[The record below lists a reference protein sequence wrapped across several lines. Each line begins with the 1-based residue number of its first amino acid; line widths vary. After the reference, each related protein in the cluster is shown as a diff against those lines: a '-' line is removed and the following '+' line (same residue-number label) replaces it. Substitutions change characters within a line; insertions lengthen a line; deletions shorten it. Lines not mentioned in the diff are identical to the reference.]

1 MERTL
6 KSAATALC
14 AALALGCGDDDAG
27 FDSAGNYVV
36 PDDTINGPGH
46 EPPATGSNVSF
57 GGSQDI
63 GFMRGQLEAGM
74 VPALEAL
81 DSAGF
86 FAEHFIETPAPACG
100 ERVCVQPMVGVMR
113 SLTNDEPMTM
123 LHVGLKSPI
132 EAGLAVRPPLDLAVV
147 VDVSGSMQGQKMEY
161 TKQGLEL
168 LVDGMRDGDRLA
180 LISYSDGAAVLG
192 ELLPVEEQ
200 RAELRRA
207 IRGLVARGGTNIAA
221 GLELGYLELL
231 GAFDE
236 ASAGRERRVILL
248 SDGVPTVGNTF
259 TPDILELSASYNS
272 EGIGLSTIGLGSDFN
287 IELMRGLSLQG
298 DGNFYFVE
306 DAGAVNE
313 VFEEELS
320 FFLVPVALDLELTVR
335 TGDSY
340 ELLDTYGAPL
350 WQDTS
355 DGGEIVIPSVF
366 LAHRES
372 ADDVTEDDG
381 RRGGGSSLIA
391 RLVPRSSAGDARDA
405 TIATVSLSFLDP
417 ETHELVQDTVEL
429 GYPEPL
435 HTLRDVGYFAADDV
449 ADAHKSF
456 LMFNIFVGM
465 ERAIGAFH
473 ARQADAQTIAELD
486 RLIAAVEDYNQ
497 ELEDKDIEL
506 DLELLEMLRANMLR
520 AGIRSRTLTP
530 RADPWPCD

>member
-1 MERTL
+1 MTMTWTTNRRL
-6 KSAATALC
+6 KSALS
-14 AALALGCGDDDAG
+14 LAITLSGVGCGDDESGGARG
-27 FDSAGNYVV
+27 LEGYAPGN
-36 PDDTINGPGH
+36 
-46 EPPATGSNVSF
+46 EPPDNGSNVSF

-74 VPALEAL
+74 VPALDAL

-100 ERVCVQPMVGVMR
+100 ERVCVQPMLGVMR

-132 EAGLAVRPPLDLAVV
+132 EADEAERPPLDLAVV
-147 VDVSGSMQGQKMEY
+147 VDVSGSMQGQKMEH

-168 LVDGMRDGDRLA
+168 LIDGMRDGDRLA
-180 LISYSDGAAVLG
+180 LISYSDGATVIG
-192 ELLPVEEQ
+192 ELQPVELQ
-200 RAELRRA
+200 RVELRRA
-207 IRGLVARGGTNIAA
+207 IRGLVAAGGTNIAA

-231 GAFDE
+231 GSFDE
-236 ASAGRERRVILL
+236 ASIGRERRVILL

-259 TPDILELSASYNS
+259 TPDILALSASYNS

-335 TGDSY
+335 TGENY
-340 ELLDTYGAPL
+340 ELIDTYGAPL

-355 DGGEIVIPSVF
+355 DGGAIAIPSVF

-372 ADDVTEDDG
+372 ADDVTDDDG

-391 RLVPRSSAGDARDA
+391 SLVPRSGAGDTRDA
-405 TIATVSLSFLDP
+405 TIATVTLSFRDP
-417 ETHELVQDTVEL
+417 ETDELVEDTVEL

-435 HTLRDVGYFAADDV
+435 HSLRDNGYFFADEI

-456 LMFNIFVGM
+456 VMFSIFVGM
-465 ERAIGAFH
+465 EDAIGAFH
-473 ARQADAQTIAELD
+473 ARRANAQTIAELD
-486 RLIAAVEDYNQ
+486 ALIAAVEDYNQ
-497 ELEDKDIEL
+497 EIEDKDIEL
-506 DLELLEMLRANMLR
+506 DLELLEMLRTNLLR
-520 AGIRSRTLTP
+520 AGVRSSSTNL